1 MNYDIIEA
9 LVKETDEE
17 VGNVFSTSTR
27 LHWEKV
33 FANKLVNKC
42 VDVCTNIRNYHRS
55 RGEPTKAGV
64 AGSCGESI
72 AAKFGMD

>member
-1 MNYDIIEA
+1 MNNDIIEA

-17 VGNVFSTSTR
+17 VGNVLFSHTR

-42 VDVCTNIRNYHRS
+42 VDVCTNMSNSYLG
-55 RGEPTKAGV
+55 RGEPIKAGV
-64 AGSCGESI
+64 AGSCGANI
-72 AAKFGMD
+72 ANKFGV

>member
-17 VGNVFSTSTR
+17 VGNVFSTSTK

-42 VDVCTNIRNYHRS
+42 VDVCINMSNSYLG
-55 RGEPTKAGV
+55 RGESIKAGV
-64 AGSCGESI
+64 AGACGANI
-72 AAKFGMD
+72 ATKFGM